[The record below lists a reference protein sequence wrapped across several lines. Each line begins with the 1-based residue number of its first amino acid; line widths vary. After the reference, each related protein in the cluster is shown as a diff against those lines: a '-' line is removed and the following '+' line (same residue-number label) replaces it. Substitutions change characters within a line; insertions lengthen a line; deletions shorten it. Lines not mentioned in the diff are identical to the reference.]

1 MAAMRL
7 VTTPGSKGSR
17 PAPAIAVVGEF
28 DGLHLGHQA
37 LLAAANDVARR
48 ADRLVVA
55 VVLDRADGSPALTT
69 LARRCELLLQAGA
82 HVAVVAGP
90 EGNESDR
97 DDLSA
102 VARSLRDELGSEL
115 AFVACPPEPSAPL
128 RWPALRPALG
138 RAGIEVIELPRE
150 RDGQGRVVTTT
161 LIAEELRSGRLDLVN
176 AALGRPHRVSGVVE
190 IGDQRGR
197 TLGFP
202 TANIPL
208 DHTQVWPALGV
219 YAARVQAGREHH
231 LAAVNIGVRPTI
243 YGPDGAPLLEAHLLD
258 FDGDLYGKVL
268 AIDLVERLRPERR
281 FTGLEELAAQLQSDV
296 ALARLVLT
304 ERP

>member
-7 VTTPGSKGSR
+7 VTPGSKGPR
-17 PAPAIAVVGEF
+17 PAPAVAVVGEF

-37 LLAAANDVARR
+37 LLAAAHDVAERT
-48 ADRLVVA
+48 DRLVVA

-69 LARRCELLLQAGA
+69 PARRCELLLKAGA
-82 HVAVVAGP
+82 HVALVAGP
-90 EGNESDR
+90 DGNGPDS
-97 DDLSA
+97 DDLSPA
-102 VARSLRDELGSEL
+102 ARALRDALGAEL

-128 RWPALRPALG
+128 RWPALRPALA

-150 RDGQGRVVTTT
+150 RDSQGRVVTTA
-161 LIAEELRSGRLDLVN
+161 LIAKELRDGRLDLVN

-219 YAARVQAGREHH
+219 YAARVHAGQVRYE
-231 LAAVNIGVRPTI
+231 AAVNIGVRPTI
-243 YGPDGAPLLEAHLLD
+243 YGADGAPLLEAHLLD
-258 FDGDLYGKVL
+258 FDGDLYGTVL
-268 AIDLVERLRPERR
+268 AIDLVERLRPEQR
-281 FTGLEELAAQLQSDV
+281 FGGLDELVTQLRADV
-296 ALARLVLT
+296 ARARLVLADQ
-304 ERP
+304 P

>member
-17 PAPAIAVVGEF
+17 LAPAVAVVGEF
-28 DGLHLGHQA
+28 DGLHIGHQA
-37 LLAAANDVARR
+37 LLAAAHDVAEG

-90 EGNESDR
+90 DGTGDDR
-97 DDLSA
+97 DDLST
-102 VARSLRDELGSEL
+102 VARSLRGELGAEL

-128 RWPALRPALG
+128 RWPALRPALA
-138 RAGIEVIELPRE
+138 RAGIDVIELPRE
-150 RDGQGRVVTTT
+150 LDGQGRVVTTA
-161 LIAEELRSGRLDLVN
+161 LIAEELRNGRLDLVN
-176 AALGRPHRVSGVVE
+176 EALGRPHRVSGVVE

-208 DHTQVWPALGV
+208 DHDQVWPALGV
-219 YAARVQAGREHH
+219 YAARVQAGRERH

-258 FDGDLYGKVL
+258 YDGDLYGNVL
-268 AIDLVERLRPERR
+268 AIELVERLRPEQR
-281 FTGLEELAAQLQSDV
+281 FNGLDELVTQLRSDV

-304 ERP
+304 DRP

>member
-7 VTTPGSKGSR
+7 VTTPGSNGAR
-17 PAPAIAVVGEF
+17 PAPAVAVVGEF
-28 DGLHLGHQA
+28 DGLHVGHQA
-37 LLAAANDVARR
+37 LLAEARDVSERTG
-48 ADRLVVA
+48 RLVVA

-90 EGNESDR
+90 DGDEQDR
-97 DDLSA
+97 DDLST
-102 VARSLRDELGSEL
+102 VARSLRDGLGIEL
-115 AFVACPPEPSAPL
+115 ALVACPPEPSAPL
-128 RWPALRPALG
+128 RWPALRPALA

-150 RDGQGRVVTTT
+150 LDGQGRVVTTA
-161 LIAEELRSGRLDLVN
+161 LIAQELRDGRLDRVN

-208 DHTQVWPALGV
+208 DHSQVWPALGV
-219 YAARVQAGREHH
+219 YAARVQAGRQRH
-231 LAAVNIGVRPTI
+231 LGAVNIGVRPTI

-268 AIDLVERLRPERR
+268 SIDLVERLRPEQR
-281 FTGLEELAAQLQSDV
+281 FGGLDELVTQLRSDV
-296 ALARLVLT
+296 ARARLVLAD
-304 ERP
+304 RP